1 MVTILKDNNPAP
13 LDATVS
19 GPVFSEIL
27 VNSALGLG
35 YGNDVITWPYGKDV
49 ITRPCLNAMGI
60 D

>member
-35 YGNDVITWPYGKDV
+35 YGNDVITWP
-49 ITRPCLNAMGI
+49 CLNAMGI